1 MYTLAKGISPTIME
15 NVFRFPNNRRYNL
28 RSQITFQTPFR
39 DFVYNGTESISY
51 LPPPRHS
58 PAFPPK
64 KTLYEYVTDN
74 LKIVT
79 SLTSLKEQ
87 TNKWIPK
94 N

>member
-15 NVFRFPNNRRYNL
+15 KVFRFNL
-28 RSQITFQTPFR
+28 RSQNTFQTPFR

-51 LPPPRHS
+51 LPPPPRHS
-58 PAFPPK
+58 PAFPTK
-64 KTLYEYVTDN
+64 KPLYEYVTDK